1 MYEGMLGALGE
12 LKDDSMR
19 VAKIG
24 ASVFVGAAAAKV
36 VVGLVDSFVSTMED
50 PADKDKKVLDPTSAT
65 YKYVTPLLPAVVGV
79 VLVNQLGN
87 RYPEYSLGAAAG
99 MFAYTLGAL
108 LQRNVGVA
116 SDVKA
121 DDRIGPRLSPFSQEK
136 AYGALGAPDNY
147 DSSLLAGLGQARYG
161 GVQVPNY
168 SISRYLNGAPT
179 QIQSLMGAPTQ
190 IQALMG
196 APTQIQSL
204 QGAPTQIQSLSGA
217 PTQVQTASPAAMS
230 AAATLV

>member
-36 VVGLVDSFVSTMED
+36 VVGLS
-50 PADKDKKVLDPTSAT
+50 DKYLAKGDATSALS
-65 YKYVTPLLPAVVGV
+65 KYVNPLLPALVGV
-79 VLVNQLGN
+79 VIVNRLGN
-87 RYPEYSLGAAAG
+87 QYPEYSLGAAAG
-99 MFAYTLGAL
+99 MFAYSVGAL
-108 LQRNVGVA
+108 LTRNFGA
-116 SDVKA
+116 A
-121 DDRIGPRLSPFSQEK
+121 DTDSAAKLSPFSQAP
-136 AYGALGAPDNY
+136 AYGLGAPDNY

-190 IQALMG
+190 IQSLMGAPVQVQSLNG

-204 QGAPTQIQSLSGA
+204 MGA
-217 PTQVQTASPAAMS
+217 PTQVQTGSPAAMS

>member
-24 ASVFVGAAAAKV
+24 VSVFAGAAAAKI
-36 VVGLVDSFVSTMED
+36 VVGLSDRYFSSTGTGDAAQVDKESM
-50 PADKDKKVLDPTSAT
+50 L
-65 YKYVTPLLPAVVGV
+65 YKYVNPLLPALVGV
-79 VLVNQLGN
+79 VIVNRLGN
-87 RYPEYSLGAAAG
+87 QYPEYSLGAAAG
-99 MFAYTLGAL
+99 MFSYTLGAL
-108 LQRNVGVA
+108 LSRNFGA
-116 SDVKA
+116 EA
-121 DDRIGPRLSPFSQEK
+121 DATGKRLSPFDSAK

-161 GVQVPNY
+161 GVNVPNY
-168 SISRYLNGAPT
+168 SISRYLSGAPT

-190 IQALMG
+190 IQSLMG

>member
-24 ASVFVGAAAAKV
+24 ASVFVGAALAKV
-36 VVGLVDSFVSTMED
+36 VVGLSDKYISTD
-50 PADKDKKVLDPTSAT
+50 DKTSMT
-65 YKYVTPLLPAVVGV
+65 YKYLNPLFPALAGV
-79 VLVNQLGN
+79 VIVNRLGN
-87 RYPEYSLGAAAG
+87 QYPEYSLGAAAG

-108 LQRNVGVA
+108 LSRNTG
-116 SDVKA
+116 DA
-121 DDRIGPRLSPFSQEK
+121 DDAAGKRLSPFDQGK
-136 AYGALGAPDNY
+136 AYGLGAPDNY

-161 GVQVPNY
+161 GVNVPNY
-168 SISRYLNGAPT
+168 SISRYLSGAPT
-179 QIQSLMGAPTQ
+179 QIQSLQGAPTQ

-204 QGAPTQIQSLSGA
+204 QGAPTQIQSLAGA

>member
-1 MYEGMLGALGE
+1 MGKEYTMYEGMLGALGE

-24 ASVFVGAAAAKV
+24 ASVFVGAALAKV
-36 VVGLVDSFVSTMED
+36 VVGLSDKYISTD
-50 PADKDKKVLDPTSAT
+50 DKTSMT
-65 YKYVTPLLPAVVGV
+65 YKYLNPLFPALAGV
-79 VLVNQLGN
+79 VIVNRLGN
-87 RYPEYSLGAAAG
+87 QYPEYSLGAAAG

-108 LQRNVGVA
+108 LQRNVGVDA
-116 SDVKA
+116 KEA

-161 GVQVPNY
+161 GPSIPNY
-168 SISRYLNGAPT
+168 SVSRYMMAGAPT

-190 IQALMG
+190 IQSLMG

-204 QGAPTQIQSLSGA
+204 MGAPTQIQSLNGA
-217 PTQVQTASPAAMS
+217 PTQVQTVSPAAAG

>member
-24 ASVFVGAAAAKV
+24 VSVFAGAAAAKI
-36 VVGLVDSFVSTMED
+36 VVGLS
-50 PADKDKKVLDPTSAT
+50 DKYLAKGDASSALS
-65 YKYVTPLLPAVVGV
+65 KYVNPLLPALVGV
-79 VLVNQLGN
+79 VLVNRLGN
-87 RYPEYSLGAAAG
+87 QYPEYSLGAAAG
-99 MFAYTLGAL
+99 MFAYSLGSLLTRNIGDAPDATL
-108 LQRNVGVA
+108 
-116 SDVKA
+116 K
-121 DDRIGPRLSPFSQEK
+121 RLSPFDQ
-136 AYGALGAPDNY
+136 AQALGLGAPDNY

-190 IQALMG
+190 IQSLMG
-196 APTQIQSL
+196 APVQVQNL
-204 QGAPTQIQSLSGA
+204 AGAPTQIQSLSGA